1 MKMKW
6 MAVLSVLAIL
16 SACAGDT
23 ETSKPNTDN
32 DTNEDQETALESDK
46 KEHNQLAEEEG
57 EAETVAAIT
66 AESVIEEAIV
76 AEKKLGN
83 FSLEWQKHEVAE
95 DGTVMEAYAFE
106 RLHVYRSD
114 NGPDYFFKQSE
125 NIDEDGN
132 GVETIETQT
141 PEGRNVYL
149 STDSFA
155 VLSEASDDHVPPF
168 SPEPLEDLI
177 TEQSPYALTYQGI
190 YEISGYLAHHVQAT
204 AEERDVEINLWFDTE
219 TGLLVR
225 ENAFYQGKPG
235 QVLILTTF
243 EEDIDFDPELF
254 DFPVEGFQSETS
266 GNRTIIN
273 ATVSYVMY
281 NHSNKQWRL

>member
-155 VLSEASDDHVPPF
+155 VLSVASDDHVPPF

-254 DFPVEGFQSETS
+254 DFPVEGVPVRDE
-266 GNRTIIN
+266 R
-273 ATVSYVMY
+273 
-281 NHSNKQWRL
+281 

>member
-6 MAVLSVLAIL
+6 MAMLSVLAIL

-23 ETSKPNTDN
+23 ETKQKPDN
-32 DTNEDQETALESDK
+32 ETNEDQEAALQSDK

-57 EAETVAAIT
+57 EAEMVEGIT
-66 AESVIEEAIV
+66 AESVIEEAIA
-76 AEKKLGN
+76 AEKKLEH

-125 NIDEDGN
+125 DIDENGN
-132 GVETIETQT
+132 DVETIETQT
-141 PEGRNVYL
+141 PEGRNVYR
-149 STDSFA
+149 STDRFA
-155 VLSEASDDHVPPF
+155 VLSAASDDHVPPF
-168 SPEPLEDLI
+168 SAEPLEDLI
-177 TEQSPYALTYQGI
+177 AEQSPYALTYQGI

-204 AEERDVEINLWFDTE
+204 AEERGVEINLWFDTE

-235 QVLILTTF
+235 QVSILTMF

-254 DFPVEGFQSETS
+254 DFPVDGIPVRDE
-266 GNRTIIN
+266 R
-273 ATVSYVMY
+273 
-281 NHSNKQWRL
+281 

>member
-6 MAVLSVLAIL
+6 MAMLSALAIL

-23 ETSKPNTDN
+23 ETSKQKTDN
-32 DTNEDQETALESDK
+32 ETNENQETALESDK
-46 KEHNQLAEEEG
+46 KEHNQLSEEEG
-57 EAETVAAIT
+57 EAETVEAIT
-66 AESVIEEAIV
+66 ADSVIEEAIA
-76 AEKKLGN
+76 AEKKLEH

-125 NIDEDGN
+125 NIDEHGN
-132 GVETIETQT
+132 SVETIETQT
-141 PEGRNVYL
+141 PEGRNVYRN
-149 STDSFA
+149 TDSFA
-155 VLSEASDDHVPPF
+155 VLSAASDDHVPPF
-168 SPEPLEDLI
+168 SAESLEDLI
-177 TEQSPYALTYQGI
+177 AEQSPYALTYQGI

-204 AEERDVEINLWFDTE
+204 AEEQGVEINLWFDTE

-235 QVLILTTF
+235 QVSILTTF

-254 DFPVEGFQSETS
+254 DFPIQGVPVRDE
-266 GNRTIIN
+266 R
-273 ATVSYVMY
+273 
-281 NHSNKQWRL
+281 

>member
-6 MAVLSVLAIL
+6 MAMVWVLAIL

-23 ETSKPNTDN
+23 ETSKQKPE
-32 DTNEDQETALESDK
+32 NEANENRETALESDK
-46 KEHNQLAEEEG
+46 NEHNQLSEEEG
-57 EAETVAAIT
+57 EAETVEGIT
-66 AESVIEEAIV
+66 AESIIEEAIA
-76 AEKKLGN
+76 AEKKLGH

-95 DGTVMEAYAFE
+95 DGTVMEAYAYE

-125 NIDEDGN
+125 DIDEDGN

-141 PEGRNVYL
+141 PEGKNLYR

-155 VLSEASDDHVPPF
+155 VLSAASDDHVPPF
-168 SPEPLEDLI
+168 SAEPLEDLI
-177 TEQSPYALTYQGI
+177 AEQSPYNLTYQGI

-204 AEERDVEINLWFDTE
+204 TEERDVEINLWFNTE

-225 ENAFYQGKPG
+225 ENAFYQDKPG
-235 QVLILTTF
+235 QVSILTTF

-254 DFPVEGFQSETS
+254 DFPVEGIPVRDE
-266 GNRTIIN
+266 R
-273 ATVSYVMY
+273 
-281 NHSNKQWRL
+281 